1 MNPNL
6 QPQIPTELQPYIE
19 QFRGLISDFQK
30 FWGASSETFLIA
42 TGVTITALIAAAYLL
57 QQVIRKGSKGSGGPN
72 QRNLKREA
80 RRQKNLGNYQEAGE
94 LYESAGEFD
103 SAADMYRMGE
113 SYRYLGHLYERM
125 KDWSAAAGAY
135 EASRDID
142 KASEMYQRSG
152 QLRKAAE
159 ILRDAKREGSAAEL
173 FERVGDFNEAAR
185 LFERSGFVPKAAAC
199 YERSK
204 ETLKAAELYEKH
216 FLQEKI
222 RFNLPT
228 ATSNASQKAELS
240 SYALQSGRLYLK
252 VGDPNKAARVFEMA
266 GMIKEAADA
275 YTAANDRKKAAEL
288 YHSSRDFRKAAA
300 LYQQIGQ
307 TEKAYLIEGEMH
319 LSEGNFL
326 EAAMLYEKA
335 KDFLQ
340 AADLY
345 EKANQVSKAAEM
357 YSRGGDTMRANEL
370 YQSLGDPLSSA
381 KALESGKRYREAAQQ
396 YINAGQFEQAA
407 RMLEEIG
414 DFYEAG
420 LIFSK
425 LGRVEDTIAF
435 LQKVDTQSNHYFEAS
450 LMLGRIFMDRGM
462 LDTAKERFKKLILK
476 REISSETLE
485 PFYHLA
491 QIYEKNMDF
500 SNALVL
506 YEKILAENYKY
517 KDVPERLR
525 HVKETIRKEEAREG
539 SVKTAE
545 SDSHR
550 TRYKIGQ
557 KIGQGGMGVVYRAED
572 TLLNR
577 TVAYKVLPPS
587 LSDNPTVLD
596 NFLKEA
602 RVAAGINH
610 MNIVTIFD
618 TGMEGDEPYIV
629 MELVEGVSLKQILE
643 RTSFMG
649 VKDTVGVIK
658 QVCLAL
664 DHAHGKNVIHRD
676 IKPANI
682 MIRKD
687 RVVKIMDFGLAKILT
702 TTAQEG
708 TSVKGTP
715 LYMSPEQIRGERADH
730 RTDIYSLGC
739 TMYRMAVGRAPFM
752 EGDVYYH
759 HLHTAPVPPS
769 SRNPKVPEFLDR
781 IILKCLEKDPAR
793 RYQSAGKILEDLEAG
808 VMQGR

>member
-1 MNPNL
+1 MNPYL
-6 QPQIPTELQPYIE
+6 QQGIPSELQPAVE
-19 QFRGLISDFQK
+19 QLEGLVSDLQK
-30 FWGASSETFLIA
+30 LSGTSSQTFLIA
-42 TGVTITALIAAAYLL
+42 SGVTIAVLFAAFYFLVK
-57 QQVIRKGSKGSGGPN
+57 VIGKGSKGHGGPDSR
-72 QRNLKREA
+72 QLRREA
-80 RRQKNLGNYQEAGE
+80 KRQKSRGNYQEAGE
-94 LYESAGEFD
+94 LFESAGDFD
-103 SAADMYRMGE
+103 GAAEMYQRAE

-135 EASRDID
+135 ESSRDVD

-159 ILRDAKREGSAAEL
+159 ILRDAKRDASAAEL
-173 FERVGDFNEAAR
+173 FERVGEFNEAAR
-185 LFERSGFVPKAAAC
+185 LYERSGFVPKAAAC

-204 ETLKAAELYEKH
+204 ETRKAAELFERH
-216 FLQEKI
+216 FLQEKV
-222 RFNLPT
+222 RFNLPST
-228 ATSNASQKAELS
+228 TSNTSQKAELT

-252 VGDPNKAARVFEMA
+252 LGDPNKAAHVFEMA

-275 YTAANDRKKAAEL
+275 YTSANDRKKAAEL
-288 YHSSRDFRKAAA
+288 YYAMKEYRKAAA
-300 LYQQIGQ
+300 LYQQIGKDD
-307 TEKAYLIEGEMH
+307 KAYQIEGEMH
-319 LSEGNFL
+319 LGNGNFL
-326 EAAMLYEKA
+326 EAAQMYEKA
-335 KDFLQ
+335 NDFLQ
-340 AADLY
+340 SADLY
-345 EKANQVSKAAEM
+345 EKANKIEKAAEM
-357 YSRGGDTMRANEL
+357 YRRGGDTMRANDL
-370 YQSLGDPLSSA
+370 YQTLGDPLSSA
-381 KALESGKRYREAAQQ
+381 KALEAGKHYREAAQQ
-396 YINAGQFEQAA
+396 YINAGEFEQAA

-414 DFYEAG
+414 DYFEAG

-425 LGRVEDTIAF
+425 LGRAEDTIAF
-435 LQKVDTQSNHYFEAS
+435 LQKVDTQSEHYFEAS
-450 LMLGRIFMDRGM
+450 LMLGRLFMDRGM
-462 LDTAKERFKKLILK
+462 LDTAKERFMKLISK
-476 REISSETLE
+476 KEISAETLE

-491 QIYEKNMDF
+491 QIHEKNKEY
-500 SNALVL
+500 SHALAL
-506 YEKILAENYKY
+506 YEKILAENYKF

-525 HVKETIRKEEAREG
+525 SVKESLKKEELVGG

-545 SDSHR
+545 SDSQN
-550 TRYKIGQ
+550 TRYRIGQ
-557 KIGQGGMGVVYRAED
+557 KIGQGGMGVVFRAED

-587 LSDNPTVLD
+587 LSDNPTVID
-596 NFLKEA
+596 NFMREA

-610 MNIVTIFD
+610 TNIVTIFD
-618 TGMEGDEPYIV
+618 TGMEGAEPYIV
-629 MELVEGVSLKQILE
+629 MEIVEGVTLKQILE

-649 VKDTVGVIK
+649 LKDTVGVIK

-664 DHAHGKNVIHRD
+664 DHAHKKNVIHRD

-715 LYMSPEQIRGERADH
+715 LYMSPEQIRGERVDH

-739 TMYRMAVGRAPFM
+739 TMYRMLVGRAPFM

-759 HLHTAPVPPS
+759 HLNSKPAPPS
-769 SRNPKVPEFLDR
+769 SRNPRIPEFMDR

-793 RYQSAGKILEDLEAG
+793 RYQAAGEILRDMEAG
-808 VMQGR
+808 YALAK